1 MISHCVYLPHVV
13 HPSSVCQH
21 LGFFYFLAFMT
32 KAAMNMRVH
41 VFVWREVFGS
51 LGATPR
57 SGTAGSS
64 GTSVEQFEE
73 LLSGSL
79 SPQTVE

>member
-1 MISHCVYLPHVV
+1 MV
-13 HPSSVCQH
+13 HPSSVCRH

-41 VFVWREVFGS
+41 VCVWREVFGS

-57 SGTAGSS
+57 TGSY
-64 GTSVEQFEE
+64 GTSV
-73 LLSGSL
+73 
-79 SPQTVE
+79 